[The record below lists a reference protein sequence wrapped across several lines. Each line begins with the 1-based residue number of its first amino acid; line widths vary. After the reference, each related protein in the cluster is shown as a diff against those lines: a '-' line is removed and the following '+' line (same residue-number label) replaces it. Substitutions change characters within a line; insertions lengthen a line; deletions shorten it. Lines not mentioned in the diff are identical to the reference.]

1 MEKRAEKGKDM
12 GFGFLHIYSYK
23 FCRHWKQT
31 EYKPLSCVLH
41 PIRKV
46 ISLRVMCASVKGLA
60 GKNDQ
65 DLTSDVLV
73 LLMVMYLAVFY
84 F

>member
-1 MEKRAEKGKDM
+1 
-12 GFGFLHIYSYK
+12 
-23 FCRHWKQT
+23 
-31 EYKPLSCVLH
+31 
-41 PIRKV
+41 
-46 ISLRVMCASVKGLA
+46 MCASVKGLA